1 MTTVPLTA
9 PRGDNEISGK
19 EASDRASGPVP
30 EGDTGTG
37 RRAEIRGIG
46 DVAQRIVKAA
56 YLGHPRLH
64 RALVVV
70 LWVLTGVCLVAIAT
84 RLSALPLIPIPL
96 FGVGAYAL
104 RRIRATD
111 VEDHRR
117 LLSWTGLF
125 LLAVLVGFWLL
136 SVVGRWVS

>member
-9 PRGDNEISGK
+9 PRGDHDTSDK
-19 EASDRASGPVP
+19 DASDGAPGPVP
-30 EGDTGTG
+30 EGDTAASP
-37 RRAEIRGIG
+37 RQEVQGIG

-70 LWVLTGVCLVAIAT
+70 LWVLTGFCLVAIAT

-96 FGVGAYAL
+96 FGLGAYAL
-104 RRIRATD
+104 RRIRSTD

-125 LLAVLVGFWLL
+125 LLAVMVGFWLL
-136 SVVGRWVS
+136 SVVARWVS

>member
-9 PRGDNEISGK
+9 PRGEN
-19 EASDRASGPVP
+19 EASDRAPGPVP
-30 EGDTGTG
+30 EGDTAN
-37 RRAEIRGIG
+37 RRQEVRGIG
-46 DVAQRIVKAA
+46 DVAQRIVKVA

-70 LWVLTGVCLVAIAT
+70 LWVLTGFCLVAIAT

-96 FGVGAYAL
+96 FGLGAYAL
-104 RRIRATD
+104 RRIRSTD

-125 LLAVLVGFWLL
+125 LLAVMVGFWLL
-136 SVVGRWVS
+136 SVVARWVS